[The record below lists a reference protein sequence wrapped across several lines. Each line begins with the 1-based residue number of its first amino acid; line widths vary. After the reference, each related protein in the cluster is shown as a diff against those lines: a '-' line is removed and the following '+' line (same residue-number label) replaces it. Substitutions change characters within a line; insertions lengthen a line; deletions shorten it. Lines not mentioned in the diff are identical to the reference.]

1 MTYTIFYYLICNIR
15 VIRLLLY
22 GLFVIIVA
30 LSRRHGTYLLGTHLL
45 DNSFNSISLTI
56 ILNLGVIEQ
65 K

>member
-22 GLFVIIVA
+22 GLFVIVVA

-45 DNSFNSISLTI
+45 DNSFISLTI